1 MGLSGQSEAER
12 ASCPQWLTIYFQF
25 CSVYLE
31 SYLVST
37 HLQFERRR
45 WDWGCS
51 NHTDWGPSKIFIK
64 NRNIFPYKYY
74 YYNSYCHVNCGK
86 DEAQK
91 PCWPKYL
98 KMDNI
103 LSLLSGF
110 TYFGQKKIDFTW
122 TMHSYVEAEERLV
135 SIQEFSCTVLSCPV
149 PGIFTVVQSP
159 VSPPPFT
166 FIIIIIIIH
175 YHHHHSTS
183 LSLSHLPVQ
192 QSEFLHF
199 EVAVG
204 FPADLMI

>member
-1 MGLSGQSEAER
+1 MVDKTVYL
-12 ASCPQWLTIYFQF
+12 QF

-74 YYNSYCHVNCGK
+74 YYSYCHVNCREDK
-86 DEAQK
+86 AQK
-91 PCWPKYL
+91 PRWPEKYL
-98 KMDNI
+98 KMGNI
-103 LSLLSGF
+103 GSLVSSF
-110 TYFGQKKIDFTW
+110 FKVYFTW

-135 SIQEFSCTVLSCPV
+135 SIQEFSCTILSCPL

-159 VSPPPFT
+159 VSPPPLT
-166 FIIIIIIIH
+166 LIIIIIIIIIVII
-175 YHHHHSTS
+175 
-183 LSLSHLPVQ
+183 HLFISP
-192 QSEFLHF
+192 SCTAEWISPLCSGCWFSI
-199 EVAVG
+199 G
-204 FPADLMI
+204 PND